1 MEQIYAWGF
10 LITFTATAFI
20 MIMSDK
26 SYKVSVYIGNILAA
40 LVVAVAWFISIPAI
54 IISYGGKRK

>member
-20 MIMSDK
+20 MILNDK

>member
-1 MEQIYAWGF
+1 MEQIYVWGF
-10 LITFTATAFI
+10 LITFTASAFI
-20 MIMSDK
+20 MVLKDDSH
-26 SYKVSVYIGNILAA
+26 KVSVYIENMLAA